1 QHPGRAGEGRHQ
13 TPEVQTHVDVT
24 NELLRPLHPC
34 DRASRIVPPVD
45 VAGAVRNEHIVPV
58 VDRVG
63 RVGPVEDAVVHAVAA
78 VADLLLPTAGGYI
91 ERGEVGGGEA
101 RGVVST
107 GRRVEARATAL
118 EEDHQLVRIW
128 TRIDGDAGRRA
139 VPALRVRK
147 GNPSPL
153 V

>member
-1 QHPGRAGEGRHQ
+1 
-13 TPEVQTHVDVT
+13 
-24 NELLRPLHPC
+24 
-34 DRASRIVPPVD
+34 SRIVPPVD

-63 RVGPVEDAVVHAVAA
+63 RVGPVEDAVVHAVAT

-107 GRRVEARATAL
+107 GRRVAARATAL

-128 TRIDGDAGRRA
+128 TRIDGDASRRA

-153 V
+153 VRLQAGDGARVVVAAARVMPAGDREKDQHNRQYR